1 MNIVGQIIATLL
13 SLLSQEQGEQILD
26 SLFDTIEDKIAAS
39 PNKWDDKLI
48 LPLINKARE
57 ILDVP
62 DGDD

>member
-13 SLLSQEQGEQILD
+13 SLLSKEQGKEILD